1 MPLYQYSIRDPKGK
15 IINQTVS
22 AMSREAAQKM
32 LEKNGSLII
41 ALKEIKKT
49 KHWWEWSSP
58 LKQKDILLIT
68 KRVGDMTRHGFSI
81 VSALKTIELQTQNT
95 TLKRVTQ
102 DIKNQV
108 ELGNS
113 FSDALATYPKYFS
126 NVFISLVKVGEQSGT
141 LPTVLKYVEKQERQ
155 IYTLKK
161 KAIGAMI
168 YPSIILSMMVLIGI
182 GMIIFLIPFLK
193 DIFSRFTNQLPLP
206 TRVLMK
212 SEEILRT
219 YWYLFVGGGI
229 TVLGGTKLLMM
240 QKAVIEF
247 KDRVFIHLPVFG
259 KLIKSYNSAQIIR
272 TFSTLN
278 KTGVPLIQSL
288 KILETV
294 PKNSNY
300 RNALQQITAEVDR
313 GNIFSSSIE
322 KFPNLFSP
330 LVIETVKLGEE
341 AGNLGDSMYY
351 LAEVFEEEVKGN
363 LKALTTFIQPLLLIL
378 VGVMVAGFALSVIVP
393 LQKIPSM
400 IQNR

>member
-206 TRVLMK
+206 TWVLMK

-393 LQKIPSM
+393 LQKIP
-400 IQNR
+400 